1 MSAKK
6 RAKAERKG
14 QYLPP
19 KQGKTEDKTEDK
31 TKEVKKVLME
41 DIMQDTLLKH
51 MAGGKS
57 FQEESAEDLVY
68 TYFHGD
74 LDVKD
79 KLKIL
84 EFMRDTAGQKPTGKP
99 SAAPTVSTNMN
110 ITIDRQKL
118 RTMINYTKNLADN

>member
-19 KQGKTEDKTEDK
+19 KQNKIDEKIQ
-31 TKEVKKVLME
+31 EVEAELMK
-41 DIMQDTLLKH
+41 DAMQDALLKR
-51 MAGGKS
+51 MAGGRT
-57 FQEESAEDLVY
+57 FQEESAEDLIY

-74 LDVKD
+74 IDVKD

-110 ITIDRQKL
+110 ITIDRQKM
-118 RTMINYTKNLADN
+118 RTMINYTKNLADNG